1 MALQG
6 PDAPTP
12 GDLTVCLHCGAMLR
26 FGSELA
32 LLHRVSDREF
42 YALPVDARMALVR
55 ARALVDKVRT

>member
-1 MALQG
+1 
-6 PDAPTP
+6 
-12 GDLTVCLHCGAMLR
+12 
-26 FGSELA
+26 LA